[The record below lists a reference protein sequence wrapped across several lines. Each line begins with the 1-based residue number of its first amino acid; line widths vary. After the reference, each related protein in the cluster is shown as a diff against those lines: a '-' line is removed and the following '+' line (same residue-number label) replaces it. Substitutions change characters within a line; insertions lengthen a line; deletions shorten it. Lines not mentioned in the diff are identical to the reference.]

1 MVITL
6 EPVIATAPGRIMVH
20 EVVIA
25 ITEEAARPLSPLAGP
40 DLAVIG
46 A

>member
-1 MVITL
+1 VQ
-6 EPVIATAPGRIMVH
+6 EA
-20 EVVIA
+20 VIA
-25 ITEEAARPLSPLAGP
+25 ITEGGARPLSPLAGP